1 MIELNSATLAAGGL
15 IERLNEEIRKAVA
28 NCLDVNTEAKK
39 TRTVTLKIKIK
50 PDKTRSFADV
60 SVETS
65 SALCPPEAINT
76 SIYMSQNLKTGE
88 IAASE
93 VGTGEN
99 PLQEI
104 LPGTENNFSGKITN
118 FKTAHKQSI

>member
-15 IERLNEEIRKAVA
+15 VERLNEEIQKAVA

-65 SALCPPEAINT
+65 STLCPPEAINT
-76 SIYMSQNLKTGE
+76 SIYMTQNLKTGE

-99 PLQEI
+99 PLQGP
-104 LPGTENNFSGKITN
+104 LPGTEHTFQGKITH
-118 FKTAHKQSI
+118 FAEQ